1 MKMIG
6 FQRRYVALTYLGFP
20 FTSPTLG
27 SCVPSFFT
35 CWLRGSRSLKEL
47 SESTFTGDCT
57 WPTSLSPVQVAFRWL
72 LQICPSDLF
81 SYIATRES
89 FFFFPPLIQI
99 RPTSNPP
106 VAPTVGIQPPA
117 LNLASSSALCPLLTP
132 PPPPGL
138 SKLTLLQQAWPAC
151 TYSLF
156 CLRVLEHAVLFDPL
170 SLSRVFL
177 GTGYSCYR
185 APP

>member
-20 FTSPTLG
+20 LTSPTLG

-57 WPTSLSPVQVAFRWL
+57 WPTSLPPVQVAFRWL

-89 FFFFPPLIQI
+89 FFFFFSFNSNTSYFKSSSGSHCWDTASSPELGFKLCTLPSAYPPTTTRLIKAHSAA
-99 RPTSNPP
+99 TS
-106 VAPTVGIQPPA
+106 
-117 LNLASSSALCPLLTP
+117 LASLYLLSFLPQGSGT
-132 PPPPGL
+132 
-138 SKLTLLQQAWPAC
+138 C
-151 TYSLF
+151 CSL
-156 CLRVLEHAVLFDPL
+156 
-170 SLSRVFL
+170 
-177 GTGYSCYR
+177 
-185 APP
+185 